1 MKYTAKYIFKN
12 RAFVNIYIELVDDFL
27 SLFVEYQMYLSSIF
41 FSAEKHTE
49 HCAMLCAPKTA
60 QKWKTQ
66 MEREATKR
74 ENENV
79 GNQQQKCQVRSTMSI
94 SRIHTEVETPAI
106 A

>member
-1 MKYTAKYIFKN
+1 MIFC
-12 RAFVNIYIELVDDFL
+12 LCLL
-27 SLFVEYQMYLSSIF
+27 SIRCTCLRFF